1 MSQRLTT
8 RFRKDGAS
16 KGVAIRK
23 NKDNTPKMMKVLF
36 NMAYRANKQKKRSY
50 GKSKSKAS

>member
-1 MSQRLTT
+1 MSQRLRT

-23 NKDNTPKMMKVLF
+23 NKDNTPKMLQVLF
-36 NMAYRANKQKKRSY
+36 SMAYKANKQKKKAY
-50 GKSKSKAS
+50 VKSKSKTA